1 MTFGLTWYS
10 FYRKFSFFDVK
21 CSKHLIS
28 SDPLRREHVLE
39 IVGRGTDLHSHTVSV
54 SADRPRRHKKSVVRL
69 YSTAVYNRQYVINM
83 RGHRK
88 RRLIRSIRAIADA
101 LAGRALNS
109 NDIIGY
115 R

>member
-1 MTFGLTWYS
+1 MSSVAKLN
-10 FYRKFSFFDVK
+10 
-21 CSKHLIS
+21 SKT

-39 IVGRGTDLHSHTVSV
+39 VVGRGTDLHSHTVHV
-54 SADRPRRHKKSVVRL
+54 PMERPRRHKKSVVRL

-88 RRLIRSIRAIADA
+88 RRLLRSVRALADA
-101 LAGRALNS
+101 AAHRPLND

-115 R
+115 RLVAFVFMFHSNSIF